1 MRDVIEINGEEY
13 VPKRYVDKFVIAACD
28 VLASS
33 TQLLGPFHL
42 MNELYL
48 DDLRAALYY
57 VNGTPGSRTTTNP
70 NPSAASTAISRTDS
84 GSADRT

>member
-1 MRDVIEINGEEY
+1 MSGREGAMQDVIVVDGEEY
-13 VPKRYVDKFVIAACD
+13 VPKRYVDKFVVASAD

-42 MNELYL
+42 MNEHYL

-57 VNGTPGSRTTTNP
+57 VNGVPESERR
-70 NPSAASTAISRTDS
+70 A
-84 GSADRT
+84 